1 MNTDTETVPAAS
13 VNQSRRIDQSVAP
26 AKKQA
31 GGAKPKAARAAK
43 ATKASARPLRSSRA
57 VSTTEK
63 LVCRY
68 CGSDDLAPSFKKRR
82 DARCRACFKKRYG
95 SARRRRRPRA
105 LGRRRPPSRFSPRSN
120 RIGSGFVEEPGS
132 DRGSLGFATRSH
144 ECLERIQVSELYNTI
159 RLLLSAPEQRQID
172 SPGERL

>member
-13 VNQSRRIDQSVAP
+13 VNQSGRTDQSVAP

-31 GGAKPKAARAAK
+31 VGAKPKAARAAK
-43 ATKASARPLRSSRA
+43 TTKASAARPLRSSRA

-68 CGSDDLAPSFKKRR
+68 CGSDDLAPSFKRRR

-95 SARRRRRPRA
+95 SASQDKKAAR
-105 LGRRRPPSRFSPRSN
+105 
-120 RIGSGFVEEPGS
+120 
-132 DRGSLGFATRSH
+132 TRK
-144 ECLERIQVSELYNTI
+144 TK
-159 RLLLSAPEQRQID
+159 AAK
-172 SPGERL
+172 

>member
-13 VNQSRRIDQSVAP
+13 VNQSGRTDQSVAP

-31 GGAKPKAARAAK
+31 VGAKPKAARAAK
-43 ATKASARPLRSSRA
+43 TTKASARPLRSSRA
-57 VSTTEK
+57 ASTTEK

-95 SARRRRRPRA
+95 SAPRDKKA
-105 LGRRRPPSRFSPRSN
+105 AR
-120 RIGSGFVEEPGS
+120 
-132 DRGSLGFATRSH
+132 TRK
-144 ECLERIQVSELYNTI
+144 TK
-159 RLLLSAPEQRQID
+159 AAK
-172 SPGERL
+172 